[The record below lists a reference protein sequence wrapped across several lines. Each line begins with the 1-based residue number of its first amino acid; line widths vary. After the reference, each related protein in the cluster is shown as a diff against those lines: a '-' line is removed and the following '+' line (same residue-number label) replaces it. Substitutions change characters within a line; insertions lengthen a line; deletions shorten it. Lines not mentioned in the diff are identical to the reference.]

1 MTKRERDQGS
11 GFTGMD
17 TPITAFTGESNH
29 ETKQPLLVGEK
40 ERPNR
45 WFNGD
50 WKMTKSSTE
59 MEKRVRS
66 KYKTQ
71 RTLSSLMGEAQRW
84 WTKNHWR
91 EAEKKR
97 SSSMCIKTAKLKF
110 SDFYFPNLP
119 LAFLNIVLIS
129 SLSSQWNLQSSNHQQ
144 GFLWLFKGTF
154 LCSEDS
160 MENETMDDL
169 FDSSLNLE
177 DTHYKEGYDEGH
189 RHGLVAGKE
198 EARQVGLKVGFEIGE
213 ELGFYRGCV
222 DIWTSA
228 LRLDPTCFSPRAKT
242 IIGQME
248 ELIEKYPLMDPENV
262 QVQEIMDSL
271 RLKFKMVCSSLHVKL
286 EYSGYPKSSTEAN
299 DIHLLEIPVCR
310 DTLSWSVEI
319 ELLAYLEVIFKAILP
334 VSSALVNWSSL
345 IRNWGDLQ
353 YKNRK
358 LASGRP
364 SGTDGS
370 DYSFRMVVDSS

>member
-1 MTKRERDQGS
+1 MDAMGVGLPEWVRKTKPQI
-11 GFTGMD
+11 

-119 LAFLNIVLIS
+119 LAL
-129 SLSSQWNLQSSNHQQ
+129 
-144 GFLWLFKGTF
+144 
-154 LCSEDS
+154 
-160 MENETMDDL
+160 
-169 FDSSLNLE
+169 LNLE
-177 DTHYKEGYDEGH
+177 EAQLTPILRLGARACAGIISISATYPMDMVRGRLIVQTEASPCQYREIYHALSTVLREEGPRALYKGWLPRALSELIPDFTISNPNSTFSKGYAK
-189 RHGLVAGKE
+189 L
-198 EARQVGLKVGFEIGE
+198 LEIGE
-213 ELGFYRGCV
+213 GKDFKPRNGRWNLTNKVTGWEFRVLGFWHFEMVSKETGINNGR
-222 DIWTSA
+222 
-228 LRLDPTCFSPRAKT
+228 
-242 IIGQME
+242 IIQQGISWFEKNGKDE
-248 ELIEKYPLMDPENV
+248 EEK
-262 QVQEIMDSL
+262 I
-271 RLKFKMVCSSLHVKL
+271 KC
-286 EYSGYPKSSTEAN
+286 
-299 DIHLLEIPVCR
+299 
-310 DTLSWSVEI
+310 
-319 ELLAYLEVIFKAILP
+319 
-334 VSSALVNWSSL
+334 
-345 IRNWGDLQ
+345 
-353 YKNRK
+353 
-358 LASGRP
+358 
-364 SGTDGS
+364 
-370 DYSFRMVVDSS
+370 